1 MRRVVVAS
9 LVAGGWLAAAGG
21 VQFAAGG
28 SQSASTNTP
37 RLLVVVVADQMRAD
51 HVVTFQ
57 HRWKSGFQVL
67 LNEGAYFPRAEFP
80 YLNNVTCAGHTTIG
94 TGAYPR
100 SHGVVLNGWWHPDA
114 RQYLDCMSDPA
125 APHVTYGRPATSGS
139 SAMRILV
146 PTIADELR
154 TNQPGAR
161 VVAMGLK
168 PRSTIPL
175 AGHSGIVTWFDD
187 RAASF
192 VTAEPFSRTPVKEV
206 SDFLAAEPFEKDLG
220 QVWALQDREGTYRYP
235 DVMIGERPTAG
246 WTALF
251 PHPLTGRSGADA
263 QFVERWQKSPYSD
276 AYLARM
282 AASLVDSLQLGQR
295 DETDYLA
302 IAFSALDMMGH
313 DFGPRSREV
322 EDLLMNLDTALGALI
337 TRLDERVGRERYVLV
352 LSGDHG
358 VAPIPEQMQA
368 GRVVTEDIQQV
379 AENVLVARWGAPA
392 SGRYVENVA
401 VGHVYFAPG
410 VFERLRGEPATLGAV
425 QQAILAMPG
434 VARVI
439 HGDRLSVT
447 SDDPVTRAAAY
458 GYYPGRSGALI
469 VVPKEYWILELRAD
483 AEATEHGTMYSYDRR
498 VPLFLL
504 GNGIRKGRFPVRVS
518 PADVAPTLA
527 FLARVPLPTAEGR
540 VLREALR

>member
-1 MRRVVVAS
+1 
-9 LVAGGWLAAAGG
+9 
-21 VQFAAGG
+21 
-28 SQSASTNTP
+28 
-37 RLLVVVVADQMRAD
+37 MRAD
-51 HVVTFQ
+51 HLVTFQ
-57 HRWKSGFQVL
+57 QRWKKGFRVL

-100 SHGVVLNGWWHPDA
+100 SHGIVLNGWWHPEA

-125 APHVTYGRPATSGS
+125 AAHVSYGRPAASGS
-139 SAMRILV
+139 SAMRILT
-146 PTIADELR
+146 PTMADELR
-154 TNQPGAR
+154 ERQPGAR

-175 AGHSGIVTWFDD
+175 AGRTGVVTWFDD
-187 RAASF
+187 RARSF
-192 VTAEPFSRTPVKEV
+192 VTAAPFSREPVKEV
-206 SDFLAAEPFEKDLG
+206 ADFIAAEPFEKDLG
-220 QVWALQDREGTYRYP
+220 QVWSLQDRESTYRYP
-235 DVMIGERPTAG
+235 DVSIGERPTAG

-251 PHPLTGRSGADA
+251 PHPITGRAGADA

-282 AASLVDSLQLGQR
+282 ASSLLDSLQLGR
-295 DETDYLA
+295 RGETDYLA

-322 EDLLMNLDTALGALI
+322 EDLLMHLDGALGALI
-337 TRLDERVGRERYVLV
+337 TRLDERVGRHRYVLA

-358 VAPIPEQMQA
+358 VAPIPEQVQA

-379 AENVLVARWGAPA
+379 AENALVARWGASP
-392 SGRYVENVA
+392 SGRYIENVA
-401 VGHVYFAPG
+401 VGHIYFAAG
-410 VFERLRGEPATLGAV
+410 VYERLRREPATLGAV
-425 QQAILAMPG
+425 EQAILAMPG
-434 VARVI
+434 VARVLQ
-439 HGDRLSVT
+439 GDRLSAT
-447 SDDPVTRAAAY
+447 ADDPVTRAAAY

-469 VVPKEYWILELRAD
+469 VVPKAYWILELRAD

-504 GNGIRKGRFPVRVS
+504 GNGIRRGRFPARVS

-527 FLARVPLPTAEGR
+527 FLAGVPLPTAEGR

>member
-1 MRRVVVAS
+1 MRRAVVAS
-9 LVAGGWLAAAGG
+9 VVASSWLVAASGGP
-21 VQFAAGG
+21 FAAGR
-28 SQSASTNTP
+28 QPASANTP
-37 RLLVVVVADQMRAD
+37 KLLVVVVADQMRAD

-57 HRWKSGFQVL
+57 QRWKRGFRVL

-80 YLNNVTCAGHTTIG
+80 YLNNVTCAGHATIG

-100 SHGVVLNGWWHPDA
+100 SHGIVLNGWWHPEA

-125 APHVTYGRPATSGS
+125 ARHVTYGKAAASGS
-139 SAMRILV
+139 SAMRMLT
-146 PTIADELR
+146 PTLADELGAK
-154 TNQPGAR
+154 QPAAR

-175 AGHSGIVTWFDD
+175 AGRTGIVTWFDD
-187 RAASF
+187 RARSF

-206 SDFLAAEPFEKDLG
+206 AEFIAAEPFERDLG
-220 QVWALQDREGTYRYP
+220 QVWALRERESTYRYA
-235 DVMIGERPTAG
+235 DVMVGERPTAG

-251 PHPLTGRSGADA
+251 PHPISGRAGADA
-263 QFVERWQKSPYSD
+263 QFTERWQKSPYSD

-282 AASLVDSLQLGQR
+282 ASSLVESLQLGRR

-322 EDLLMNLDTALGALI
+322 EDLLMHLDAVLGALI
-337 TRLDERVGRERYVLV
+337 TRLDERVGRDRYVLA

-379 AENVLVARWGAPA
+379 AENALVARWGMPA

-410 VFERLRGEPATLGAV
+410 VYERLRGEPATLAAIH
-425 QQAILAMPG
+425 QAILAMPG
-434 VARVI
+434 VARVLQA
-439 HGDRLSVT
+439 DRLSLT
-447 SDDPVTRAAAY
+447 ADDPVTRAAAY

-504 GNGIRKGRFPVRVS
+504 GNGIRQGRFPGRVS

-527 FLARVPLPTAEGR
+527 FLAGVPLPMAEGR